1 MNNRVKPNILS
12 DYLHSVNSLCLFL
25 TETWLE
31 SNIEDAEVK
40 IHGYNILRSDRI
52 GRKRGGVALY
62 IKNEL
67 APKKEATFSNGVVE
81 YLVVK

>member
-12 DYLHSVNSLCLFL
+12 YYLHSVNSLCLFL

-40 IHGYNILRSDRI
+40 IQGYNILRIDRI
-52 GRKRGGVALY
+52 GRKRAGLPFTLRM
-62 IKNEL
+62 N
-67 APKKEATFSNGVVE
+67 
-81 YLVVK
+81 